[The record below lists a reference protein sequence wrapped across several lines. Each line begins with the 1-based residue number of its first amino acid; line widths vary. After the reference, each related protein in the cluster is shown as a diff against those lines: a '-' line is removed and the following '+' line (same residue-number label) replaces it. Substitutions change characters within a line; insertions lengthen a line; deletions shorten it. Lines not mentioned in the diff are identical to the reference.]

1 MKSYAYAYA
10 IATSHIDKRV
20 NAFIMKE
27 LEKVINYNNVQSQ
40 GNELVP
46 SGKFCINYNAF
57 WLFLLFLYP

>member
-1 MKSYAYAYA
+1 MKSSAYAYA

-40 GNELVP
+40 GNELLP
-46 SGKFCINYNAF
+46 SGKF
-57 WLFLLFLYP
+57 

>member
-1 MKSYAYAYA
+1 MKNSAYAYA
-10 IATSHIDKRV
+10 IATSHIGKRV

-46 SGKFCINYNAF
+46 SGKF
-57 WLFLLFLYP
+57 

>member
-1 MKSYAYAYA
+1 MKSSAYAYA

-57 WLFLLFLYP
+57 